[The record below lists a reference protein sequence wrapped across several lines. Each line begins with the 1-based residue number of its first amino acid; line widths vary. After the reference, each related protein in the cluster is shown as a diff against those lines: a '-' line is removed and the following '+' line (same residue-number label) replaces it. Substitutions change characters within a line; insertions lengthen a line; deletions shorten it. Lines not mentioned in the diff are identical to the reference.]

1 MIEKRGTGIIIQ
13 NEKGQ
18 FLLHLRDEN
27 APVLKSQWCMIGGNI
42 EKGEDIEQTIKREVK
57 EESNLDIKS
66 LRFIKKI
73 PFNNKEISVFFAK
86 VGNSENMKL
95 GEGKKLQF
103 FDKEDLIKL
112 VDNLDYSNIYLKTYK
127 EFVKLLKNQ

>member
-1 MIEKRGTGIIIQ
+1 M
-13 NEKGQ
+13 
-18 FLLHLRDEN
+18 
-27 APVLKSQWCMIGGNI
+27 
-42 EKGEDIEQTIKREVK
+42 
-57 EESNLDIKS
+57 EEFTELDYEHICI
-66 LRFIKKI
+66 RRTFVV
-73 PFNNKEISVFFAK
+73 KEISVFFAK